1 MSDLSTHSDL
11 NVYKILYVL
20 QVLRSLINEYR
31 QQSVPNIA
39 VFKESP
45 EGDAAGGVVEGNR
58 GTRGQGVKA
67 NATGKPNDMDAE
79 YSWEQRSDSDYADQA
94 IDAN

>member
-1 MSDLSTHSDL
+1 LSTHSDL

-31 QQSVPNIA
+31 QTNVPNVA

-45 EGDAAGGVVEGNR
+45 EGDAAGGVVEGNQGAR
-58 GTRGQGVKA
+58 GNSVKA
-67 NATGKPNDMDAE
+67 NATGKPNEMDAD
-79 YSWEQRSDSDYADQA
+79 YSWE
-94 IDAN
+94 